1 MGKPKLL
8 LGFAAL
14 AVVVPIGWQI
24 VSAEISNAELQADM
38 RDIAA
43 QVGSRIGL
51 EAPNSEEQLRTAVL
65 HKAEEHGISLTAEEV
80 TVRQTG
86 EGKSVVIFLSADYRS
101 RVNLLVYSF
110 TLHFMPSS
118 NK

>member
-8 LGFAAL
+8 LGVAAL
-14 AVVVPIGWQI
+14 VVVIAIGWQI
-24 VSAEISNAELQADM
+24 VSAEISNAELQGDM

-51 EAPNSEEQLRTAVL
+51 EAPNTDEQLRAAVV
-65 HKAEEHGISLTAEEV
+65 HKAQEHDISLTPEQV

-86 EGKSVVIFLSADYRS
+86 EGKSVVIFLSANYRS
-101 RVNLLVYSF
+101 RINLLVYSF
-110 TLHFMPSS
+110 SLRFTPSS

>member
-1 MGKPKLL
+1 MGRLKLL
-8 LGFAAL
+8 LGLAAL
-14 AVVVPIGWQI
+14 LLVVAICWQI
-24 VSAEISNAELQADM
+24 VSAEISNAELQGDM

-51 EAPNSEEQLRTAVL
+51 ESPNTDEQLRTAVL
-65 HKAEEHGISLTAEEV
+65 HKAEEHGISLTPEQV

-86 EGKSVVIFLSADYRS
+86 EGKSVVVFLSADYRS
-101 RVNLLVYSF
+101 RVNLLVHSF
-110 TLHFMPSS
+110 TLHFTPSS